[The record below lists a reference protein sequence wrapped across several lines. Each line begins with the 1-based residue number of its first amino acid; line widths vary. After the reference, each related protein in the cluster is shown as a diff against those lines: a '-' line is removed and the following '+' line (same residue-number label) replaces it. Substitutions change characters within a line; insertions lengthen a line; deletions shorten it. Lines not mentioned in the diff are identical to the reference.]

1 MIKRR
6 ELSHDKIWWAV
17 IKSPMRL
24 LFIVAPFVA
33 VVLLS
38 PQLSSTVSVP
48 EWLGGFGFIAF
59 ILTIVYI
66 NAAAGAFFLG
76 IPLFY
81 FLNTIKMQNRW
92 IYMLTGF
99 AGGTI
104 VNILHPWYT
113 GQIYNIAESSNTP
126 LTKIGIAAYP
136 ILFGL
141 MGMAVAWTFW
151 RELANEKKK
160 KK

>member
-6 ELSHDKIWWAV
+6 EVSHDRLWWAV
-17 IKSPMRL
+17 VKSPIRL
-24 LFIVAPFVA
+24 LYIVAPFVA

-66 NAAAGAFFLG
+66 NAVAGAFFLG
-76 IPLFY
+76 TPLFY
-81 FLNTIKMQNRW
+81 FLNAIKMQNKL

-104 VNILHPWYT
+104 INILYPWYSK
-113 GQIYNIAESSNTP
+113 QIYTIAESSNTV
-126 LTKIGIAAYP
+126 LTKIGMAAYP

-141 MGMAVAWTFW
+141 LGMAVAWNFW
-151 RELANEKKK
+151 RELTIENKKK
-160 KK
+160 K